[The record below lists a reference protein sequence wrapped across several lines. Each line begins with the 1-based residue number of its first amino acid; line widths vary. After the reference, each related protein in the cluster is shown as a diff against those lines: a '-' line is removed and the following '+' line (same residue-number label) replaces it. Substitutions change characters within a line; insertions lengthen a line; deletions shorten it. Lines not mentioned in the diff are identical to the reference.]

1 MKNCAAGERY
11 DSNLL
16 LVLRGEIFRRGDQH
30 TRDTFGDQ
38 TEQLLALSKLK
49 EHVVEHLQKLKWH
62 VTVVADV
69 VVSDSSR
76 AKVFTTA
83 YRKYGFRH
91 IRISNH
97 TFPTQVQSWAASFLY
112 AIKYMSSS
120 FAVLIVRADMLFKV
134 DFPLPPP
141 HVLCGPP
148 SYLALWLHKYGKGKD
163 KNTVHGNPRICDV
176 SFFIPNSLKDNFLH
190 ALYSNSGEGA
200 LHKFLDW
207 TAPVETIYFSKHGT
221 NPARKWN
228 PLYFFVGRPRK
239 MTSEPPRLTG
249 PALEMLIETKR
260 TLGGT
265 RSNTSAFTIQRI
277 ARGLDEEPTLEVNVF
292 LPNLEPPLMPHLSN
306 LSVQVT
312 KVELY
317 VVVQQKE
324 VIVDLS
330 FPLDIC
336 SERVAII
343 WRKAERVLSIM
354 APITGGAA
362 KTSLARRHASIGRE
376 RVSKL
381 GMKN

>member
-1 MKNCAAGERY
+1 
-11 DSNLL
+11 
-16 LVLRGEIFRRGDQH
+16 
-30 TRDTFGDQ
+30 
-38 TEQLLALSKLK
+38 
-49 EHVVEHLQKLKWH
+49 
-62 VTVVADV
+62 
-69 VVSDSSR
+69 
-76 AKVFTTA
+76 
-83 YRKYGFRH
+83 
-91 IRISNH
+91 
-97 TFPTQVQSWAASFLY
+97 
-112 AIKYMSSS
+112 
-120 FAVLIVRADMLFKV
+120 
-134 DFPLPPP
+134 
-141 HVLCGPP
+141 
-148 SYLALWLHKYGKGKD
+148 
-163 KNTVHGNPRICDV
+163 
-176 SFFIPNSLKDNFLH
+176 
-190 ALYSNSGEGA
+190 
-200 LHKFLDW
+200 
-207 TAPVETIYFSKHGT
+207 
-221 NPARKWN
+221 
-228 PLYFFVGRPRK
+228 